1 MVGKHAIR
9 VACSVGNTVWL
20 GSEAGFIL
28 VYCAITYKLL
38 CQGALLSDKYIMS
51 MIHAPKCHCVLVA
64 LYNGHIMAYSDN
76 VYTHNKF
83 RESCDLTSPKDL
95 SPLRTYIGSSIVHCL
110 AVVGLPWEDK
120 LERDEWEQGEGSPH
134 LTYEV
139 WCGKGKGRIAV
150 LNAETL
156 KEKKHLAAEDC
167 DLDNPILDNLTVT
180 TLQTCQTYGGN
191 IDEVD
196 PLATSVWLAV
206 YPGTCVYRYDAFT
219 KRVVNSIDCLQN
231 RPSGEGMFIYTTI
244 SVLNCSRLDIQF

>member
-1 MVGKHAIR
+1 MVGKHVIR

-28 VYCAITYKLL
+28 VYCAITYKPL
-38 CQGALLSDKYIMS
+38 CQGALLCDKYIMS

-95 SPLRTYIGSSIVHCL
+95 SPLRTYVGNSCAHCL
-110 AVVGLPWEDK
+110 AVVGVPKEEK
-120 LERDEWEQGEGSPH
+120 VEGSPQI
-134 LTYEV
+134 TYEV

-156 KEKKHLAAEDC
+156 QEKQYLAAEDC

-191 IDEVD
+191 IDEDD
-196 PLATSVWLAV
+196 PMATSVWLAV
-206 YPGTCVYRYDAFT
+206 YPGTCVYRYDACT

-231 RPSGEGMFIYTTI
+231 RPSGEGVFIYLYYFYLCQT
-244 SVLNCSRLDIQF
+244 